1 MSLTILRDY
10 KPILITVTL
19 VGKTGPQGP
28 MGPLLADLPRGQISI
43 QNGTTPTDIITAGV
57 FVPAGVNGTLDA
69 SVSIDFE
76 TLSDGDFAMRY
87 TCATTRTFWIFGSF
101 DCSDGN
107 NRTLAIRMAK
117 NGTAIPETECRA
129 FTSSGGAEAK
139 LVSNWMIE
147 LATDDE
153 ISLIIANITHA
164 DDITIRRGRLVV
176 NSIP

>member
-1 MSLTILRDY
+1 MIAIVEISTPSGPSVVEIFQGLPQ
-10 KPILITVTL
+10 PIP
-19 VGKTGPQGP
+19 TG
-28 MGPLLADLPRGQISI
+28 LPRGQISI
-43 QNGTTPTDIITAGV
+43 QNGTTPTNIITAGA

-76 TLSDGDFAMRY
+76 TLTDGDFGMRY
-87 TCATTRTFWIFGSF
+87 TGATTRTFWIFGSY

-117 NGTAIPETECRA
+117 NGTAIPATECRA

>member
-1 MSLTILRDY
+1 MSLTILRNDQ
-10 KPILITVTL
+10 PISVTITE
-19 VGKTGPQGP
+19 VGKTGPTGPQGP
-28 MGPLLADLPRGQISI
+28 PVGNLPRGQISI
-43 QNGTTPTDIITAGV
+43 QNNTTATDIITAGV

-76 TLSDGDFAMRY
+76 TLTDGDFGMRY
-87 TCATTRTFWIFGSF
+87 TGATTRTFWIFGSF

>member
-1 MSLTILRDY
+1 MSLTILRDD
-10 KPILITVTL
+10 KPILITVTP

-43 QNGTTPTDIITAGV
+43 QNGTTPTNIVTAGV
-57 FVPAGVNGTLDA
+57 FAPAGVNGTLDA

-76 TLSDGDFAMRY
+76 TLTDGDFGMRY
-87 TCATTRTFWIFGSF
+87 TGETTRTFWIFGSF

>member
-1 MSLTILRDY
+1 MIAIVEISTPSGPSVVEIFQGLPQ
-10 KPILITVTL
+10 PIP
-19 VGKTGPQGP
+19 TG
-28 MGPLLADLPRGQISI
+28 LPRGQISI
-43 QNGTTPTDIITAGV
+43 QNGTAPTDIVTAGV
-57 FVPAGVNGTLDA
+57 FVPAGINGTLDE

-76 TLSDGDFAMRY
+76 ALTDGDFGMRY
-87 TCATTRTFWIFGSF
+87 TGATTRTFWIFGSF

-107 NRTLAIRMAK
+107 NKTLAIRMAK
-117 NGTAIPETECRA
+117 NGTDIPATECRA

-153 ISLIIANITHA
+153 ISLIVANITSS
-164 DDITIRRGRLVV
+164 DDVIIRRGRLVV

>member
-1 MSLTILRDY
+1 MIAIVEISTPSGPSVVEVFQGLPQ
-10 KPILITVTL
+10 PIP
-19 VGKTGPQGP
+19 TG
-28 MGPLLADLPRGQISI
+28 LPRGQISI
-43 QNGTTPTDIITAGV
+43 QNGTTTTNIVTAGV

-76 TLSDGDFAMRY
+76 TLTDGDFGMRY
-87 TCATTRTFWIFGSF
+87 TGATTRTFWIFGSF

-129 FTSSGGAEAK
+129 FTSSGNAEAK

-153 ISLIIANITHA
+153 ISLIVANINST
-164 DDITIRRGRLVV
+164 DDVIIRRGRLVV

>member
-1 MSLTILRDY
+1 MIAIVEISTPSGPSVVEIFQGLPQ
-10 KPILITVTL
+10 PIP
-19 VGKTGPQGP
+19 TG
-28 MGPLLADLPRGQISI
+28 LPRGQISI
-43 QNGTTPTDIITAGV
+43 QGNSTPTNIITAGA
-57 FVPAGVNGTLDA
+57 FVAAGINGTLDTLTD
-69 SVSIDFE
+69 IDFTALADGEFGLKYNGAE
-76 TLSDGDFAMRY
+76 TK
-87 TCATTRTFWIFGSF
+87 TFWIFGSY

-107 NRTLAIRMAK
+107 NQTLAIRMAK

-153 ISLIIANITHA
+153 ISLIVANITSTA
-164 DDITIRRGRLVV
+164 DVIIRRGRLVV

>member
-1 MSLTILRDY
+1 MIAIVEISTPSGPSVVEIFQGLPQ
-10 KPILITVTL
+10 PIP
-19 VGKTGPQGP
+19 TG
-28 MGPLLADLPRGQISI
+28 LPRGQISI
-43 QNGTTPTDIITAGV
+43 QNGTTPTNIVTAGV
-57 FVPAGVNGTLDA
+57 FAPAGVNGTLDA

-76 TLSDGDFAMRY
+76 TLTDGDFGMRY
-87 TCATTRTFWIFGSF
+87 TGATTRTFWIFGSF

-147 LATDDE
+147 LSTDDE

>member
-1 MSLTILRDY
+1 MSLTILRNDQ
-10 KPILITVTL
+10 PISVTVTQ

-43 QNGTTPTDIITAGV
+43 QNNTTPTDIITAGV
-57 FVPAGVNGTLDA
+57 FAPAGVNGTLDA

-76 TLSDGDFAMRY
+76 TLTDGDFGMRY
-87 TCATTRTFWIFGSF
+87 TSATTRTFWIFGSF

-117 NGTAIPETECRA
+117 NGTAIPETECHA

-153 ISLIIANITHA
+153 ISLIIANIAHA

>member
-1 MSLTILRDY
+1 MIAIVEISTPSGPSVVEIFQGLPQ
-10 KPILITVTL
+10 PIP
-19 VGKTGPQGP
+19 TG
-28 MGPLLADLPRGQISI
+28 LPRGQISI
-43 QNGTTPTDIITAGV
+43 QNGTTPTNIVTAGV
-57 FVPAGVNGTLDA
+57 FEPAGVNGTLDA

-76 TLSDGDFAMRY
+76 TLTDGDFGMRY
-87 TCATTRTFWIFGSF
+87 TGATTRTFWIFGSF

-117 NGTAIPETECRA
+117 NNTAIPSTECRA

-147 LATDDE
+147 LSTDDE